1 MVLIL
6 LLLLLCAPGPL
17 IILLITI
24 LLIIPSMITSRNT
37 LALKRTS
44 SEDESPDLLCGLFSD
59 PGARR
64 IPPLA
69 QIE

>member
-1 MVLIL
+1 MALIL
-6 LLLLLCAPGPL
+6 LYSPGPL
-17 IILLITI
+17 IIFLITL
-24 LLIIPSMITSRNT
+24 LLIIPSMTT
-37 LALKRTS
+37 LRKTLTLKRIS